1 VKGKKEIVI
10 EIAALKGKGYPAM
23 AVSGAQNPKA
33 KS

>member
-23 AVSGAQNPKA
+23 AVSAQNPKA